1 MSWQNPRPLEFN
13 PNSAV
18 MQGASA
24 FSRLGDTFVQQA
36 YQQERARQA
45 DRQFDTT
52 HNLAINKFNYGK
64 ERDSVADKQW
74 QDTFNQTGDNIRF
87 NQGMKVADYT
97 AGREDASNMNTYRNN
112 TLGLHGRELALK
124 QQALNDAKEGL
135 GSFADWYTQSNPSL
149 QNIQGLTPQGVSKIA
164 EFEAKKTPTE
174 YQTIL
179 GSIKQQELQSKQQGL
194 ATERLKQAPKVFE
207 SMPLYNNLSAEQQQE
222 AMDYYVK
229 TGQLPK
235 INKQRIDGFYARLP
249 FTDSHRYSFDLGD
262 SNTTAQTSTQYDTK
276 SDVEAL
282 KQMAEAAKALKG
294 K

>member
-1 MSWQNPRPLEFN
+1 MYKPQPLEFN
-13 PNSAV
+13 PSQAV
-18 MQGASA
+18 MQGAGA
-24 FSRLGDTFVQQA
+24 FSRLGDSFVQQA
-36 YQQERARQA
+36 YQQDRAKQA
-45 DRQFDTT
+45 DAQFDMT
-52 HNLAINKFNYGK
+52 HKLGVDKFNYGK
-64 ERDSVADKQW
+64 ERDITTDKQW
-74 QDTFNQTGDNIRF
+74 QETFNQTGDNNRF
-87 NQGMKVADYT
+87 NQAMKVADYT
-97 AGREDASNMNTYRNN
+97 AGREDAGNINTYRNN
-112 TLGLHGRELALK
+112 TLGLQGRELALK

-135 GSFADWYTQSNPSL
+135 GSFADWYTQNNPSL
-149 QNIQGLTPQGVSKIA
+149 QNIQGLTPQGVLKIA
-164 EFEAKKTPTE
+164 EYETKKTPTE
-174 YQTIL
+174 YQNIL

-262 SNTTAQTSTQYDTK
+262 SNTTAPTYNPQ

-282 KQMAEAAKALKG
+282 KQMMEAAKALKG

>member
-179 GSIKQQELQSKQQGL
+179 GTIKQQELQSKQQGL
-194 ATERLKQAPKVFE
+194 LDSRAKSFPDVSANIPMYEKLAPNQKAQYYDYYIKTGK
-207 SMPLYNNLSAEQQQE
+207 MPLIKKQE
-222 AMDYYVK
+222 GSGWFGSD
-229 TGQLPK
+229 T
-235 INKQRIDGFYARLP
+235 
-249 FTDSHRYSFDLGD
+249 YSFDLGD